1 MTGIHV
7 KKEYKKW
14 MFLFAYGI
22 YLVSVVL
29 FDSKYRY
36 MESLRLFFPIVRF
49 LAYGLVC
56 TKIVLDFF
64 EKEYSLKEL
73 GLIAGIG
80 ILFLISAAVS
90 KNKNLLIFWVFIV
103 SAHDVDFREII
114 KWSLWVHIAALLFV
128 IGSCYAG
135 IVENQIYIQDNGN
148 RIRESLGFD
157 YTTQSAHYYFYM
169 ILFWVYW
176 RKEKITW
183 KELAVITAANIY
195 FFIKTDTK
203 NAFALGTLAI
213 VGTIILKYVPYL
225 RNYNKIYSLIAA
237 GIAPLMSIGIILFSI
252 RYDGGVEWMQKC
264 NKFITGRLGL
274 GHQGY
279 LDYGIRLFGQP
290 VSWEEGGYHYVD
302 SSYMQTILCLGIV
315 IFLLILIGLVTMGIF
330 IAIRKD
336 TYFLLVYALFVV
348 HSTFDSQLIWIGY
361 NSFLMF
367 YSYIKNGERKT
378 FHENPTSEYITSQS

>member
-80 ILFLISAAVS
+80 ILFLVSAAVS

-114 KWSLWVHIAALLFV
+114 KWSLWVHITALLFV

-203 NAFALGTLAI
+203 KRVCTGNTGNC
-213 VGTIILKYVPYL
+213 
-225 RNYNKIYSLIAA
+225 RNNHFKICSVFEKL
-237 GIAPLMSIGIILFSI
+237 
-252 RYDGGVEWMQKC
+252 
-264 NKFITGRLGL
+264 
-274 GHQGY
+274 
-279 LDYGIRLFGQP
+279 
-290 VSWEEGGYHYVD
+290 
-302 SSYMQTILCLGIV
+302 
-315 IFLLILIGLVTMGIF
+315 
-330 IAIRKD
+330 
-336 TYFLLVYALFVV
+336 
-348 HSTFDSQLIWIGY
+348 
-361 NSFLMF
+361 
-367 YSYIKNGERKT
+367 
-378 FHENPTSEYITSQS
+378 